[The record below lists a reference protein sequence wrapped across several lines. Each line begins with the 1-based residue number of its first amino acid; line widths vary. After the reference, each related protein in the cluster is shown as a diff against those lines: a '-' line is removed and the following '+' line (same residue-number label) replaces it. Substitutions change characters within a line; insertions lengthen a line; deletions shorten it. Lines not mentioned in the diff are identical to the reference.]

1 MPKRE
6 DRARARGG
14 REHLAPGGDRLDR
27 QRTDGGLGMN
37 ELRET
42 LNAQTLDSDIL
53 RSPWM
58 GLIMSAESIRQ
69 VSEGTAS
76 SAILEKEKCEAL
88 VRMLRLYSASQL
100 ASILE
105 VSEDFFGK
113 EEEAMSS
120 AAGPVMRE
128 TEPPGETSPSEVL
141 MPLIKAAADAAALCA
156 EHQGKYNSL
165 KLARTI
171 RLAHGAD
178 GNQIRYDR
186 GDIQALDFHGLNV
199 IHAKQLAALLTHL
212 GLTPAHSAAWNH
224 KDVRSLK
231 LIPEPPKPYS
241 SEARVRAKVSIQLN
255 PAAKQF
261 LDRVYATPQPLCGG
275 TSGIDAPTAD
285 LPSIANAT
293 VLVGRDD
300 STYYKW
306 ALETESADGAEAF
319 RHAVELLLLCGITE
333 QQILDVILWHLHV
346 RCGLYPVA
354 EVRLDQVHSIMEI
367 FDPDRSGR
375 GPRARRGRL
384 MIHMASYVEYDAIQ
398 EMMTR
403 MDMDHTVFEID
414 HRDYFQKVLG
424 DGVLNQV
431 KLLQIPAPFALVLR
445 DINKIT
451 QREKRSQACIALR
464 VQPPLGMSTQG
475 LVQSLVKTTTKGNGA
490 AIEHGTSGTGVAGER
505 CIADITQKFLDQHVL
520 RRNDGGRLLPDQTP
534 KVTVEIT
541 PSGGHEVG
549 SNSQILILFEELDVG
564 SEDSPRERDDDVAV
578 LALQLAVFIANRS
591 ESEPYKQL
599 RWCPFTGAGT
609 GNSFCTL
616 DRVTLLPGHGGGCIE
631 TRPWI
636 NLCADNKGGEKGTIS
651 WRMMTTAPLI
661 VALVDVMRDTRDR
674 PSTEGLT
681 NLALCAG
688 SSQRRF
694 KEAVKALGQSDGKKP
709 RLILGLP
716 QAVSAQKYVDGWI
729 TYLNASAPAF
739 LSGIVSPMEPYA
751 RAHESNLLTIL
762 AQRAQGQPTR
772 FPFEGLAQIANS
784 INWSIPTADGLQPV
798 CCECREPYTVGTGLG
813 YTRADLGR
821 MHSAY
826 AASGHEVALTERLN
840 LLRSDLV
847 AEMRNEVWGCNH
859 CAHCVDKAVARR
871 LDQVCSVPPQNSGPN
886 DLNDLKMQIC
896 LTILAPLLT
905 LRRWPEGGGKKRMTL
920 SPPPLDEGR
929 RGGDNKEDD
938 DRHEKKRPNQD
949 QDMDSTE
956 VKGQTSHPQ
965 SEGGTRM
972 TMQAGHPSS
981 PAISPPMKADD
992 GGPRTDLSA
1001 LDSAPDPLEDIGQRR
1016 GDDDN
1021 MGAGKMKIDDGRPCG
1036 RAGALDPAPSQ
1047 SGDNGPGQG
1056 QRDTMRV
1063 EKMTY
1068 PCPTRDGQ
1076 PHVRPTARDE
1086 VLHYLGLSADTARP
1100 PGLPKSPPPCK
1111 GRRQQ

>member
-1 MPKRE
+1 MQGSRE
-6 DRARARGG
+6 Q
-14 REHLAPGGDRLDR
+14 LAPGGDRLER
-27 QRTDGGLGMN
+27 RRTDGGLGMT

-42 LNAQTLDSDIL
+42 LNDQTLDADIL
-53 RSPWM
+53 RSPLL
-58 GLIMSAESIRQ
+58 GLMMSAESIRQ

-105 VSEDFFGK
+105 VSEDFFGQ
-113 EEEAMSS
+113 EEEATIS

-128 TEPPGETSPSEVL
+128 TEQPGETSPSEVL

-186 GDIQALDFHGLNV
+186 GDIQALDLHGLNV

-212 GLTPAHSAAWNH
+212 GLTPAHSAAWND
-224 KDVRSLK
+224 KDARSLK

-285 LPSIANAT
+285 LPTTANAT

-319 RHAVELLLLCGITE
+319 RHAVELLLLCGISE

-367 FDPDRSGR
+367 FNPDRSGR

-384 MIHMASYVEYDAIQ
+384 MIHMVSYVGYDAIQ
-398 EMMTR
+398 EMMTG
-403 MDMDHTVFEID
+403 MDIDHTVFEID
-414 HRDYFQKVLG
+414 HRDYFQKVVG

-475 LVQSLVKTTTKGNGA
+475 LVQSLVKTTNKGNGA
-490 AIEHGTSGTGVAGER
+490 AIEHGTSGTGVAGEK

-520 RRNDGGRLLPDQTP
+520 RRNDDGRLLHDQTP

-564 SEDSPRERDDDVAV
+564 SEDSPRERDDDVAL
-578 LALQLAVFIANRS
+578 LALQLAVLIANRS
-591 ESEPYKQL
+591 ESEPYRQL

-681 NLALCAG
+681 NLALCVG
-688 SSQRRF
+688 SLQRRF

-716 QAVSAQKYVDGWI
+716 RAVSAQKYVDEWI
-729 TYLNASAPAF
+729 TCLNASAPAF
-739 LSGIVSPMEPYA
+739 LSGMLSPMEAYA
-751 RAHESNLLTIL
+751 RAHESNLMTIL

-772 FPFEGLAQIANS
+772 FPFEGLAQIANN
-784 INWSIPTADGLQPV
+784 INWSIPTAEGLQPV
-798 CCECREPYTVGTGLG
+798 CCECQEPYTVGTGLG
-813 YTRADLGR
+813 YTHADLGR

-826 AASGHEVALTERLN
+826 ADSGHEVALTERLN

-886 DLNDLKMQIC
+886 DLNDLKMKIC

-929 RGGDNKEDD
+929 RRGDNQEDD

-965 SEGGTRM
+965 PEGGTR
-972 TMQAGHPSS
+972 TT
-981 PAISPPMKADD
+981 MKA
-992 GGPRTDLSA
+992 
-1001 LDSAPDPLEDIGQRR
+1001 
-1016 GDDDN
+1016 
-1021 MGAGKMKIDDGRPCG
+1021 
-1036 RAGALDPAPSQ
+1036 PSH

-1056 QRDTMRV
+1056 QCDTMRA
-1063 EKMTY
+1063 EERTY

-1076 PHVRPTARDE
+1076 PYVQTTVRDGA
-1086 VLHYLGLSADTARP
+1086 LHYLGLSADTARP

-1111 GRRQQ
+1111 GRRQR